1 MLLLIISIIS
11 LIISIR
17 SKDVE
22 LKISLRILA
31 LLAFVMWV
39 VYL

>member
-17 SKDVE
+17 SKDAE
-22 LKISLRILA
+22 LKISLRILT

>member
-17 SKDVE
+17 SKDAE

>member
-17 SKDVE
+17 SKDTE
-22 LKISLRILA
+22 LKISLRILT